1 MAREFPG
8 SFVACL
14 VSVLL
19 LGFSSSAQEA
29 PADVLARIPDGYAD
43 APAVCLLSEV
53 TCAVQTGG
61 QVVERIHEIIWLRTQ
76 EGIGLA
82 CPKRIRYQKLSDD
95 IRAVFARTILPSGES
110 VEATAITHTRPR
122 QRHDIIPDDW
132 DLTIGFPRVAP
143 GCVVE
148 YEVEH
153 VSRSWTGPFMIGA
166 PLEEEMPK
174 VELKWAFTDETGVGL
189 RYELR
194 HCDGLNSLVV
204 AQPDPASILV
214 EGFNLPAFGDSCA
227 CAAVRAPS
235 IVVSQYPSWGALTR
249 EVGDFLSGRSDDTAS
264 IRAKALELLAGVT
277 EEEEIVRTL
286 FEFTRD
292 EIRYFAMEFG
302 IDGWQSQP
310 ASETLATQKGDC
322 KAKSALLIA
331 LLAEADIEA
340 HPALVSATCDL
351 ALGMGE
357 VPWHVDGIN
366 HAVAAVRLHDGE
378 LRLLDPTCW
387 FCSSDDGPGLSATHV
402 WVLSA
407 ASDDSSLGELV
418 WVPERTADDWQ
429 TETSYDVT
437 MSPDGSVVTSGQYI
451 AWGTAAL
458 EWQAIASVRTSAE
471 CAERVRW
478 LLIPDWRVRSYSMSL
493 QSSMDS
499 VAIDLR
505 LEGPLFGTWE
515 DGKMSVEFLPS
526 IQFDTDLTLAGLP
539 NTVVRD
545 AAPCTTP
552 TDPRRETWTTRLGLP
567 DDVVVVGV
575 PADVS
580 VVTPVASYSATYE
593 RLADGT
599 ILATRE
605 LVIFADGVEADQYAN
620 LKRVIDAVLLDSQS
634 AVIVRQ
640 GGE

>member
-1 MAREFPG
+1 MAREFLG

-29 PADVLARIPDGYAD
+29 PADVLARIPDGYDD

-61 QVVERIHEIIWLRTQ
+61 QVVVRTHEIIWLRTQ
-76 EGIGLA
+76 DGIGLA

-122 QRHDIIPDDW
+122 QRPDVVTDDW

-143 GCVVE
+143 GCIVE

-166 PLEEEMPK
+166 PLEAEMPS
-174 VELKWAFTDETGVGL
+174 VELRWAFTDETGVGL

-194 HCDGLNSLVV
+194 HCDGLDSLVV
-204 AQPDPASILV
+204 VQPDPGSIVV

-235 IVVSQYPSWGALTR
+235 IVVSQCPSWGALAR
-249 EVGDFLSGRSDDTAS
+249 HLKDRFLSQSDDTEP
-264 IRAKALELLAGVT
+264 IRAKALELLWGVT
-277 EEEEIVRTL
+277 EEEEIVRIL
-286 FEFTRD
+286 FEFARD
-292 EIRYFAMEFG
+292 EIRYLSTVFESS
-302 IDGWQSQP
+302 WLQVQP
-310 ASETLATQKGDC
+310 AAETLARGEGNCVT
-322 KAKSALLIA
+322 KSALLIA
-331 LLAEADIEA
+331 LLAEAGIEA
-340 HPALVSATCDL
+340 HPALVSTTCDL

-357 VPWHVDGIN
+357 VPWYVDGIN
-366 HAVAAVRLHDGE
+366 HAVTAVRLHDGE

-437 MSPDGSVVTSGQYI
+437 MSPDGSVVASGQYI

-458 EWQAIASVRTSAE
+458 EWQAIASVRTSEE

-478 LLIPDWRVRSYSMSL
+478 LLIPDSRVRSYSMSL
-493 QSSMDS
+493 QSAIDS

-505 LEGPLFGTWE
+505 LEGPLFGTWK
-515 DGKMSVEFLPS
+515 DGEMSVEFLPS
-526 IQFDTDLTLAGLP
+526 IQFDTDLTVAGLP
-539 NTVVRD
+539 NAVAGD

-552 TDPRRETWTTRLGLP
+552 TDPRRETWMTRLRLP
-567 DDVVVVGV
+567 DDIVVVGV

-620 LKRVIDAVLLDSQS
+620 LKRVIDALLLDSQS

>member
-1 MAREFPG
+1 MAREFLG

-19 LGFSSSAQEA
+19 LGSSSSAQEA
-29 PADVLARIPDGYAD
+29 PTDVLARIPDGYAD

-61 QVVERIHEIIWLRTQ
+61 QVVVRTHEIIWLRTQ

-122 QRHDIIPDDW
+122 QRPDVVTDDW

-143 GCVVE
+143 GCIVE

-166 PLEEEMPK
+166 PLEAEMPS
-174 VELKWAFTDETGVGL
+174 VELRWAFTDETGVGL

-194 HCDGLNSLVV
+194 HCDGLDSLVV
-204 AQPDPASILV
+204 VQPDPGSIVV
-214 EGFNLPAFGDSCA
+214 EGFNLPAFGGSCA
-227 CAAVRAPS
+227 CAAGRAPS
-235 IVVSQYPSWGALTR
+235 IVVSQCPSWGALAR
-249 EVGDFLSGRSDDTAS
+249 HLKDRFLSQSDDTEP
-264 IRAKALELLAGVT
+264 IRAKALELLWGVT
-277 EEEEIVRTL
+277 EEEEIVRIL
-286 FEFTRD
+286 FEFARD
-292 EIRYFAMEFG
+292 EIRYLSTVFESS
-302 IDGWQSQP
+302 WLQVQP
-310 ASETLATQKGDC
+310 AAETLARGEGNCVT
-322 KAKSALLIA
+322 KSALLIA
-331 LLAEADIEA
+331 LLAEAGIEA
-340 HPALVSATCDL
+340 HPALVSTTCDL

-357 VPWHVDGIN
+357 VPWYVDGIN
-366 HAVAAVRLHDGE
+366 HAVTAVRLHDGE

-402 WVLSA
+402 WVLSG

-437 MSPDGSVVTSGQYI
+437 MSPDGSVVASGQYI
-451 AWGTAAL
+451 AWGTVAL
-458 EWQAIASVRTSAE
+458 QWQAIASVRTSEE

-493 QSSMDS
+493 QSAIDS

-515 DGKMSVEFLPS
+515 DGEMSVEFLPS
-526 IQFDTDLTLAGLP
+526 IQFDTDLSLAGLP
-539 NTVVRD
+539 NTVVGD

-552 TDPRRETWTTRLGLP
+552 TDPRRETWTTRLRLP

-593 RLADGT
+593 RLAEGT

-605 LVIFADGVEADQYAN
+605 LIIFADGVEADQYAN
-620 LKRVIDAVLLDSQS
+620 LKRVIDALLLDSQS